1 MHREI
6 KGFWKM
12 STHGEGARG
21 EAIAA
26 VYLRLKGYKILE
38 RNYRVPQGEIDLV
51 CRKGDTLVFVEVKKR
66 KTLSKGSP
74 LEAVTVHKV
83 NRLSA
88 AAAVY
93 LSRHTGETLNVRF
106 DVVAFYPS
114 KNLLGLPRIQHLSN
128 AFISEEGYN
137 V

>member
-1 MHREI
+1 
-6 KGFWKM
+6 M
-12 STHGEGARG
+12 STHKVGRRG

-51 CRKGDTLVFVEVKKR
+51 CRKGDTIVFVEVKR
-66 KTLSKGSP
+66 RTTYSKGSP
-74 LEAVTVHKV
+74 LEAVTAHKIS
-83 NRLSA
+83 RLSA
-88 AAAVY
+88 AAAVFLARY
-93 LSRHTGETLNVRF
+93 PGEPRSARF
-106 DVVAFYPS
+106 DVVALSPA

-128 AFISEEGYN
+128 AFTSEEGYN

>member
-1 MHREI
+1 
-6 KGFWKM
+6 M
-12 STHGEGARG
+12 STHGEGRRG
-21 EAIAA
+21 EDIAA

-51 CRKGDTLVFVEVKKR
+51 CRKGDTVVFVEVKRR

-74 LEAVTVHKV
+74 LEAVTTQKIS
-83 NRLSA
+83 RLSA
-88 AAAVY
+88 AGAVY

-106 DVVAFYPS
+106 DVVALSPS
-114 KNLLGLPRIQHLSN
+114 RNIFGIPRIQHLSN
-128 AFISEEGYN
+128 AFASEEGYN